1 MIYGKLCADC
11 CGPGG
16 SWRGSTTP
24 RRFCRI
30 GQGHLSDVGFEQ
42 LHCHIPALGAT
53 VRRREFIGLAVGG
66 AASWPL
72 AALAQQDGSH
82 RMPTIGFIGFASA
95 AADVTIVQPFRKTLA
110 EIGYVEGRNIT
121 VEIRNA
127 DGDVER
133 GHAIIDEFVA
143 MQVDVL
149 FAPGPAAARAAARKT
164 KIPVV
169 AIALPAVQSDPEL
182 FQSLARPGG
191 TVTGFSA
198 FGEEM
203 SAKRIAVLKEILP
216 GLIKLGVMHNA
227 TDPTFSAWGAQT
239 MADTGKLGI
248 EPIRAGLTAPTPSQ
262 VTEQIG
268 KLAEAGGTAM
278 IVIRDYMTAAA
289 IKDICRIGVEMQV
302 AVVGEQAEF
311 AQAGALFS
319 YGADIVDLSRRAAGY
334 ADQIIKGQKPSEM
347 PIQLPTKFEMVVNL
361 KTARALGLTIPPTV
375 LVQTD
380 QVIE

>member
-1 MIYGKLCADC
+1 MSVLGRIMK
-11 CGPGG
+11 
-16 SWRGSTTP
+16 
-24 RRFCRI
+24 RRDFL
-30 GQGHLSDVGFEQ
+30 GM
-42 LHCHIPALGAT
+42 LGA
-53 VRRREFIGLAVGG
+53 
-66 AASWPL
+66 AAAWPQV
-72 AALAQQDGSH
+72 ARAQQDVS
-82 RMPTIGFIGFASA
+82 RRIPTIGFLGFASA
-95 AADVTIVQPFRKTLA
+95 AIDATIQQPFRKALA
-110 EIGYVEGRNIT
+110 DLGYVEGRSIT

-127 DGDVER
+127 NGDVER

-143 MQVDVL
+143 MPVDVL
-149 FAPGPAAARAAARKT
+149 LAPGPAAARAAVRKT

-169 AIALPAVQSDPEL
+169 AIALPAVQRDPEL

-191 TVTGFSA
+191 TLTGFSA

-203 SAKRIAVLKEILP
+203 SAKRIAMLKEVLP
-216 GLIKLGVMHNA
+216 GLTKLGVMHNA
-227 TDPTFSAWGAQT
+227 TDPTFSAWGDQT

-248 EPIRAGLTAPTPSQ
+248 EPIRAGLTAPTSTQ
-262 VTEQIG
+262 VTEQIR

-278 IVIRDYMTAAA
+278 IVIRDYMTAAM
-289 IKDICRIGVEMQV
+289 INDICRIGTDMKV

-334 ADQIIKGQKPSEM
+334 VDQIIKGQKPSEM

-361 KTARALGLTIPPTV
+361 RTARALGLTIPPTV